1 MGMNL
6 KYFIGTEAY
15 NLVTKDKGWTLNQPK
30 VIGNNVCFK
39 PDFYSSGTILAF
51 TEKAKIICMGET
63 VVVYDDKT
71 YTSIESLISDNGEDC
86 VKDFSSWKFEE
97 EKEWVVIK
105 NGNLWVCSFTSLDK
119 FPKKTKLR
127 C

>member
-15 NLVTKDKGWTLNQPK
+15 NLVTKDKGWVINDPK
-30 VIGNNVCFK
+30 VINNNVCFK

-51 TEKAKIICMGET
+51 TKKAKIICMGET
-63 VVVYDDKT
+63 VVIYDDKT
-71 YTSIESLISDNGEDC
+71 YTSIESLISDNGEDSI
-86 VKDFSSWKFEE
+86 KDFSSWEFKE

-105 NGNLWVCSFTSLDK
+105 DGHNWIFSFTTLNK
-119 FPKKTKLR
+119 FPKSTKLR

>member
-15 NLVTKDKGWTLNQPK
+15 NLVTKDKGWKINQLTVLN
-30 VIGNNVCFK
+30 NNVCFK

-63 VVVYDDKT
+63 IVNYGDKT
-71 YTSIESLISDNGEDC
+71 YTSIDSLIADNGEDSI
-86 VKDFSSWKFEE
+86 KNFSSWEFKE
-97 EKEWVVIK
+97 EKEWVVLK
-105 NGNLWVCSFTSLDK
+105 NGQWLLSFTTIDK

>member
-15 NLVTKDKGWTLNQPK
+15 NLVTKDKGWKLNQLT
-30 VIGNNVCFK
+30 VLNNNVCFK

-63 VVVYDDKT
+63 IVSYGDKT
-71 YTSIESLISDNGEDC
+71 YTSIDSLIADNGEDSI
-86 VKDFSSWKFEE
+86 KDFSSWEFKE
-97 EKEWVVIK
+97 EKEWVVLK
-105 NGNLWVCSFTSLDK
+105 NGQWLSSFTTIDK

>member
-1 MGMNL
+1 MNL

-15 NLVTKDKGWTLNQPK
+15 NLVTGDKGWNLNQLT
-30 VIGNNVCFK
+30 VLNNNICFK

-51 TEKAKIICMGET
+51 TEKAKIICMSET
-63 VVVYDDKT
+63 IVSYGDKT
-71 YTSIESLISDNGEDC
+71 YTSIDSLIADNGEDSI
-86 VKDFSSWKFEE
+86 KNFSSWKFEE
-97 EKEWVVIK
+97 EKEWVVVK
-105 NGNLWVCSFTSLDK
+105 DGQWLASFTTIDK

>member
-15 NLVTKDKGWTLNQPK
+15 NLVTKDKGWKLNQLT
-30 VIGNNVCFK
+30 VLNNNVCFK

-63 VVVYDDKT
+63 IVSYGDKT
-71 YTSIESLISDNGEDC
+71 YTSIDSLIADNGEDSINN
-86 VKDFSSWKFEE
+86 FSSWDFKE
-97 EKEWVVIK
+97 EKEWVVLK
-105 NGNLWVCSFTSLDK
+105 NGQWLLSFTTIDK

>member
-15 NLVTKDKGWTLNQPK
+15 NLVTKDKGWKLNQLT
-30 VIGNNVCFK
+30 VLNNNVCFK

-63 VVVYDDKT
+63 IVNYGDKT
-71 YTSIESLISDNGEDC
+71 YTSIDSLIADNGEDSI
-86 VKDFSSWKFEE
+86 KNFSSWEFKE
-97 EKEWVVIK
+97 EKEWVVLK
-105 NGNLWVCSFTSLDK
+105 NGQWLLSFTTIDK

>member
-15 NLVTKDKGWTLNQPK
+15 NLVTKDKGWKLNQLT
-30 VIGNNVCFK
+30 VLNNNICFK

-63 VVVYDDKT
+63 IVNYGDKT
-71 YTSIESLISDNGEDC
+71 YTSIDSLIADNGEDSI
-86 VKDFSSWKFEE
+86 KNFSSWEFKE
-97 EKEWVVIK
+97 EKEWVVLK
-105 NGNLWVCSFTSLDK
+105 NGQWLLSFTTIDK

>member
-15 NLVTKDKGWTLNQPK
+15 NLVTKDKGWKLNQLT
-30 VIGNNVCFK
+30 VLNNNVCFK

-63 VVVYDDKT
+63 IVNYGNKT
-71 YTSIESLISDNGEDC
+71 YTSIDSLIADNGEDSINN
-86 VKDFSSWKFEE
+86 FSSWEFKE
-97 EKEWVVIK
+97 EKEWVVLK
-105 NGNLWVCSFTSLDK
+105 NGQWLLSFTTIDK